1 MKGKRWIIPTVIAI
15 TVFLIVVLIF
25 MSSGSNQ
32 LETELQ
38 KSGYTTENEEEAFY
52 KKIVTNNTL
61 DDYYNDLANKTN
73 SEYEEYY
80 FAKESYDFI
89 ELKMSYQNE
98 ENKVLNISTN
108 LKNVE
113 TNYNFE
119 VSNNKKYLLLEGNN
133 TDEYSCHIIRND
145 DMTSAEINN
154 YCEEIKIEIQQFEN
168 RKNELLQNKKVKEI
182 IQ

>member
-1 MKGKRWIIPTVIAI
+1 
-15 TVFLIVVLIF
+15 
-25 MSSGSNQ
+25 
-32 LETELQ
+32 
-38 KSGYTTENEEEAFY
+38 
-52 KKIVTNNTL
+52 
-61 DDYYNDLANKTN
+61 
-73 SEYEEYY
+73 
-80 FAKESYDFI
+80 
-89 ELKMSYQNE
+89 MSYQNE

-108 LKNVE
+108 LKNLE